1 MMLPLALQPGGPG
14 RIALLWNRGPAIAQ
28 GDAML
33 LLELLVEVP
42 HVEVKVLLL
51 IQPQYIFAGL

>member
-1 MMLPLALQPGGPG
+1 
-14 RIALLWNRGPAIAQ
+14 
-28 GDAML
+28 ML
-33 LLELLVEVP
+33 LLELLVKMP